1 VRALERF
8 YAKLSSDPDKAM
20 YGFAHVLYADENL
33 AIDELLVTDKLFQS
47 ADMGERKKYVALVES
62 VKAHQGRVSK
72 PA

>member
-1 VRALERF
+1 
-8 YAKLSSDPDKAM
+8 M